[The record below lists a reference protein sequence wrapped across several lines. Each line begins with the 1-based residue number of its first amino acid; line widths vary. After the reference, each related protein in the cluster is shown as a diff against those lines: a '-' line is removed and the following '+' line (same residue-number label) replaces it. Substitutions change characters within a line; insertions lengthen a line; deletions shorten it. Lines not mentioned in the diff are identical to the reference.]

1 MNAYSQ
7 GYDYMKNDTGT
18 NEPDKLAYAYICY
31 YNSKKDITCLR
42 NVLNNIAVN
51 KQLNFI
57 NTTCAFIDIN
67 KKVIPECITDK
78 FKKNKS
84 AIVLL
89 MPGGYISYDSA
100 ACSIINDICENNRM
114 SNYSTNT
121 LNYATMDER
130 FNLIGSDK
138 LKQGG
143 NIINYKGGDAPDS
156 YYSSTADELGL
167 KTKTGTFNYIVDP
180 KYNSRTTQSLNST
193 QYNPNEFKI

>member
-7 GYDYMKNDTGT
+7 GFDYTKNNTGT
-18 NEPDKLAYAYICY
+18 DEPDKLAYAYICY

-42 NVLNNIAVN
+42 NVLNNIAIN

-57 NTTCAFIDIN
+57 NTTCAFVDIN
-67 KKVIPECITDK
+67 KKVIPECIIEK
-78 FKKNKS
+78 FRKS
-84 AIVLL
+84 KSSIILL

-114 SNYSTNT
+114 SDYSTNT
-121 LNYATMDER
+121 LSYATMDER

-138 LKQGG
+138 LNQGG
-143 NIINYKGGDAPDS
+143 SMNYKGGVAPDS

-167 KTKTGTFNYIVDP
+167 KTKTGTFNYVVDS
-180 KYNSRTTQSLNST
+180 KYNTKTTQTLKSLN
-193 QYNPNEFKI
+193 YNPNEFKI